1 MYSMMNMNIWTLQI
15 NFINDFINK
24 LKSQTYI
31 VKKKI
36 NFKKITMLN
45 NKIYQEF
52 TLSSLFE
59 DDKVSIISPVYKL
72 SLFEHDDIMV

>member
-1 MYSMMNMNIWTLQI
+1 MNIWTLQI

-52 TLSSLFE
+52 KLSSLFE
-59 DDKVSIISPVYKL
+59 DDKGSIISPVYKL
-72 SLFEHDDIMV
+72 SSLFEEEIMV

>member
-1 MYSMMNMNIWTLQI
+1 MMHMNIWTLQI